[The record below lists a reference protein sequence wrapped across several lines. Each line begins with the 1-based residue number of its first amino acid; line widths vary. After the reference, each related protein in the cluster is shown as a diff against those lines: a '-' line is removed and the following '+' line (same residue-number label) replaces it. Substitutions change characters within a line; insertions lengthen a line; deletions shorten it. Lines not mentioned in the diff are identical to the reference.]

1 MSAQASNPVPGAEV
15 PAHVTPPQTAEP
27 GRESSNDD
35 LMSRV
40 VAGAH
45 DTIDRL
51 AETAAP
57 HVERL
62 QQAGDQMGVRA
73 EHLREIGD
81 EWTQSL
87 RETIRQNPLA
97 AVAVAAALGV
107 LLARVAR

>member
-1 MSAQASNPVPGAEV
+1 MSAQPFDPVSASDT
-15 PAHVTPPQTAEP
+15 PATVAPPETDAPRTPS
-27 GRESSNDD
+27 GGD

-45 DTIDRL
+45 HTIDRL

-62 QQAGDQMGVRA
+62 QAAGDQVGVRA
-73 EHLREIGD
+73 DHLRELGD

-97 AVAVAAALGV
+97 AVAVAAAMGV
-107 LLARVAR
+107 LLARMSR